1 MNLKINNMKF
11 LQNKITNQ
19 KEIKNYIDNL
29 QSNNML
35 YHFDDDTRDIVD
47 FQNLSED
54 ILDLLDTRT
63 NEALSIDY
71 DYAFEYICEL
81 LEI

>member
-29 QSNNML
+29 QANNML
-35 YHFDDDTRDIVD
+35 YHFDDDARDIVD

>member
-1 MNLKINNMKF
+1 MKF

-29 QSNNML
+29 QSNSML
-35 YHFDDDTRDIVD
+35 YHFDDDARDIVD

-71 DYAFEYICEL
+71 DYAFGYICEL

>member
-1 MNLKINNMKF
+1 MKF
-11 LQNKITNQ
+11 LNNKITNQ
-19 KEIKNYIDNL
+19 ADIKNYIDNL

-35 YHFDDDTRDIVD
+35 YHFDDDAKDIVD

-63 NEALSIDY
+63 NEALSIDC
-71 DYAFEYICEL
+71 DYAFEYICAL

>member
-35 YHFDDDTRDIVD
+35 YHFDDDARDIVD

>member
-1 MNLKINNMKF
+1 MKF

-35 YHFDDDTRDIVD
+35 YHFDDDARDIVD

-63 NEALSIDY
+63 NEVISIDY
-71 DYAFEYICEL
+71 DYAFKYICEL

>member
-1 MNLKINNMKF
+1 MKF
-11 LQNKITNQ
+11 LNNKITNQ
-19 KEIKNYIDNL
+19 ADIKNYINNL

-35 YHFDDDTRDIVD
+35 YHFDDDARDIVD

>member
-1 MNLKINNMKF
+1 MKF

-35 YHFDDDTRDIVD
+35 YHFDDDARDIVD

>member
-1 MNLKINNMKF
+1 MNF
-11 LQNKITNQ
+11 LNNKIETKQ
-19 KEIKNYIDNL
+19 DVKNYIDNL
-29 QSNNML
+29 QANNML
-35 YHFDDDTRDIVD
+35 YHFEDDAKDIVD
-47 FQNLSED
+47 FQDLSED

>member
-35 YHFDDDTRDIVD
+35 YHFDDDARDIVD

-63 NEALSIDY
+63 NEVISIDY
-71 DYAFEYICEL
+71 DYAFKYICEL